1 MNAAT
6 SREVLQLYRKLL
18 RYGQELKFTD
28 QTYFRK
34 RIRKEF
40 RLNKD
45 LQSSADIEFNIK
57 KGEALLERKR
67 VV

>member
-1 MNAAT
+1 MSAAT

-18 RYGQELKFTD
+18 RYGQQLKFTD
-28 QTYFRK
+28 QNYFNK

-45 LQSSADIEFNIK
+45 LESSADIEFNIK
-57 KGEALLERKR
+57 VAITDSRYHT
-67 VV
+67 